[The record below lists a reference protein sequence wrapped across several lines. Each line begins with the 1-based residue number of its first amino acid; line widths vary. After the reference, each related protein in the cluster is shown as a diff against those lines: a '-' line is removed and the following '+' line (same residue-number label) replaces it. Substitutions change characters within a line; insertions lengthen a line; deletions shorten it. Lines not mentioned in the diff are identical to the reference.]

1 MLAVIRKMHWRN
13 TRSMSESRSSA
24 RDVGLWSPYLV
35 PIFEGV
41 TTVVQRPAYV
51 ARPRSVCKAPTSR
64 LAQKNK
70 MQAQLL
76 HNLLH
81 GATLPTS
88 RLWSAEGFTLR

>member
-1 MLAVIRKMHWRN
+1 MLAMIWKMHWRN

-24 RDVGLWSPYLV
+24 RDVGLCSPYLRV
-35 PIFEGV
+35 SLRSCRAPL
-41 TTVVQRPAYV
+41 T
-51 ARPRSVCKAPTSR
+51 ARAPQCLQSPT
-64 LAQKNK
+64 LTAQKNK

-88 RLWSAEGFTLR
+88 RLLERGRIHL